1 MRQASLAIAAC
12 LIVASPLASAAPIT
26 AFAENFENGLS
37 AWIDRNPGNNEAA
50 IVADPLNSSNHV
62 LGFRQLGSG
71 GSIFTRDLVTAS
83 GSFTISFDYLGMPG
97 RGGRA
102 GDLGGFF
109 GISQGFPDGHYWVAG
124 TGSYPAPIGLTDDGA
139 WHRYSLTFDSP
150 IGQSVRLMFEDFV
163 GSGGVAGDV
172 YFDNIQFND
181 SQVQAAALSQVP
193 EPSGIALLAAAMLA
207 AGLARKRKP
216 RA

>member
-1 MRQASLAIAAC
+1 MRLAHIAVAAGLIAA
-12 LIVASPLASAAPIT
+12 SQQSTAAAIT
-26 AFAENFENGLS
+26 AFAENFEGGLS

-71 GSIFTRDLVTAS
+71 GSIFTRDLVTTS
-83 GSFTISFDYLGMPG
+83 GSFTVSFDYLGMPG

-109 GISQGFPDGHYWVAG
+109 GISQDFPGNHYWVAG
-124 TGSYPAPIGLTDDGA
+124 TGSYPAPIDLIDDGA
-139 WHRYSLTFDSP
+139 WHHYSLTFNSP
-150 IGQSVRLMFEDFV
+150 VGQSVHLMYEDFG

-181 SQVQAAALSQVP
+181 SRVQAAALSQVP
-193 EPSGIALLAAAMLA
+193 EPSSIALLTVAMLA
-207 AGLARKRKP
+207 AGAAGKRRP